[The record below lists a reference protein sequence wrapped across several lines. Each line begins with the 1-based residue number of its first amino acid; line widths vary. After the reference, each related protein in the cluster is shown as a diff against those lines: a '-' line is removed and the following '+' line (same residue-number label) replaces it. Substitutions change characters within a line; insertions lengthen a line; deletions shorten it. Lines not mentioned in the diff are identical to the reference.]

1 MMKKAVVVLL
11 GLMVLVS
18 CAEKVVE
25 EPENLIPQDQMIEIL
40 YDLSILSAAKSGAKR
55 QFDDA
60 HIDVMGFIYTKY
72 NIDSTQFAE
81 SDLYYAS
88 LPTEYQKIYQNVEAM
103 LERKK
108 DTLEAIS
115 KRLNDSIRE
124 ANLERRDSL
133 QLVKEKRVG
142 KKKVATDS
150 L

>member
-1 MMKKAVVVLL
+1 MVLL

-40 YDLSILSAAKSGAKR
+40 YDLSILNAAKSGAKR

-60 HIDVMGFIYTKY
+60 QIDVMGFIYTKY

>member
-1 MMKKAVVVLL
+1 MKKAVLVYLS
-11 GLMVLVS
+11 LMVLVS

-40 YDLSILSAAKSGAKR
+40 YDLSILNAAKSGAKR
-55 QFDDA
+55 KVDDA

-88 LPTEYQKIYQNVEAM
+88 LPSEYQKIYQNVEAM
-103 LERKK
+103 LKRKQ

-124 ANLERRDSL
+124 AGLQRRDSL
-133 QLVKEKRVG
+133 QSVKEKRVG
-142 KKKVATDS
+142 KKKVVTDS

>member
-1 MMKKAVVVLL
+1 MKKAVLVYLS
-11 GLMVLVS
+11 LMVLVS

-40 YDLSILSAAKSGAKR
+40 YDLSILNAAKSGAKR
-55 QFDDA
+55 KFDDA
-60 HIDVMGFIYTKY
+60 HIDVMGFIYNKY
-72 NIDSTQFAE
+72 SIDSTQFAE

-88 LPTEYQKIYQNVEAM
+88 LPSEYQKIYQNVEAM
-103 LERKK
+103 LKQK
-108 DTLEAIS
+108 QDTLEAIS

-124 ANLERRDSL
+124 AGLQRRDSL
-133 QLVKEKRVG
+133 QSVKEKRVG

>member
-1 MMKKAVVVLL
+1 
-11 GLMVLVS
+11 
-18 CAEKVVE
+18 
-25 EPENLIPQDQMIEIL
+25 
-40 YDLSILSAAKSGAKR
+40 
-55 QFDDA
+55 
-60 HIDVMGFIYTKY
+60 
-72 NIDSTQFAE
+72 
-81 SDLYYAS
+81 
-88 LPTEYQKIYQNVEAM
+88 M

>member
-1 MMKKAVVVLL
+1 MKKAVVVLL
-11 GLMVLVS
+11 GLIVLVS

-25 EPENLIPQDQMIEIL
+25 EPENLIPHDQMIEIL
-40 YDLSILSAAKSGAKR
+40 YDLSILNAAKSGAKR

>member
-1 MMKKAVVVLL
+1 M
-11 GLMVLVS
+11 LVYQHQTCFPHLKFS
-18 CAEKVVE
+18 
-25 EPENLIPQDQMIEIL
+25 EIL
-40 YDLSILSAAKSGAKR
+40 YDLSILNAAKSGAKR

-60 HIDVMGFIYTKY
+60 QIDVMGFIYTKY

>member
-1 MMKKAVVVLL
+1 MKKAIVVLL

-40 YDLSILSAAKSGAKR
+40 YDLSILNAAKSGAKR

-60 HIDVMGFIYTKY
+60 QIDVMGFIYTKY